1 MSVVARAE
9 SVHLSPRKA
18 SLVAALIRGRQ
29 VADAVVILEHTP
41 KKGASLIKKVV
52 LSAQANATRNHGLAE
67 DGLVISQLTIGP
79 GIALKRYRPVAFGRA
94 HPYKHRT
101 SNIRVVL
108 DGVAQTKPTKSAL
121 SKRKDTASETAGKA
135 RET

>member
-9 SVHLSPRKA
+9 GVRLSPRKA
-18 SLVAALIRGRQ
+18 GLVAALIRGRS

-41 KKGASLIKKVV
+41 KKGANLIKKVV
-52 LSAQANATRNHGLAE
+52 LSAQANATRNHGLQEA
-67 DGLVISQLTIGP
+67 GLVISQLTIGP
-79 GIALKRYRPVAFGRA
+79 SVALKRFKPVAFGRA

-108 DGVAQTKPTKSAL
+108 DGAAQPKSAKTVAKQDKGTTVK
-121 SKRKDTASETAGKA
+121 SRKT
-135 RET
+135 